1 MRSAFVLL
9 SPVAFLGQAVCIL
22 TSLIGDIFL
31 RNGKGEGNRKKISIS
46 LWLRWDPISAFS
58 PLCSSPLP
66 SGMTMA
72 LKQGNP

>member
-1 MRSAFVLL
+1 MRAAFVLL
-9 SPVAFLGQAVCIL
+9 SLVAFFSQTVHIL
-22 TSLIGDIFL
+22 TSLIGDISL

-66 SGMTMA
+66 SGMTIA